1 MWKSFKSL
9 FAEKDR
15 AAVAEDQAI
24 SELADKYGIP
34 LLTERSQRAEPPAVC
49 AVKLWDHQ
57 KAMLARCR
65 NIEANPRSV
74 QPVVKNKERYWD
86 KTLAPD
92 LSNNRINIGVMN
104 DLPGSGKT
112 YAILSLLADSKE
124 FNLIVVPQNIY
135 HQWQRAIET
144 MFPDPARVKYK
155 FVQTYGDITSMYG
168 GMMGHAQVNKLRDYN
183 IVLVND
189 IFAEL
194 LATTIN
200 DTKIQVKRIVI
211 DEIDSVQQRLHTPIP
226 CKHLWLMSAS
236 FAFEK
241 GAAVGPYLI
250 SAQDIPY
257 TFCKCDAGFI
267 SRGLRLEDPTTE
279 KIQCEDKDIQ
289 LFQGVM
295 QKKTMDALHA
305 GDTHGVYQEMERPY
319 RANQHTLLD
328 LAKMYVKDNETI
340 EEKIAYYASEYKKYA
355 LSGDKGAEEEFFK
368 KLQNEKRKK
377 DIRDELS
384 RRIATFGEPA
394 DPAKVK
400 WAVFENDIRQR
411 ILATPTSKW
420 LIFNDN
426 ATAVYDAVERLRAAG
441 IKCTTLDGGN
451 ATAIQRAIDSYK
463 GEDAQVLL
471 LNSKLEAVGMNLEN
485 TTHLLFMHA
494 TRPQYVEQIVGRA
507 QRYGRPG
514 RLHIIGLFNRG
525 EDPTG
530 AA

>member
-1 MWKSFKSL
+1 
-9 FAEKDR
+9 
-15 AAVAEDQAI
+15 
-24 SELADKYGIP
+24 
-34 LLTERSQRAEPPAVC
+34 
-49 AVKLWDHQ
+49 
-57 KAMLARCR
+57 
-65 NIEANPRSV
+65 
-74 QPVVKNKERYWD
+74 
-86 KTLAPD
+86 
-92 LSNNRINIGVMN
+92 
-104 DLPGSGKT
+104 
-112 YAILSLLADSKE
+112 
-124 FNLIVVPQNIY
+124 
-135 HQWQRAIET
+135 
-144 MFPDPARVKYK
+144 
-155 FVQTYGDITSMYG
+155 
-168 GMMGHAQVNKLRDYN
+168 
-183 IVLVND
+183 
-189 IFAEL
+189 
-194 LATTIN
+194 
-200 DTKIQVKRIVI
+200 
-211 DEIDSVQQRLHTPIP
+211 
-226 CKHLWLMSAS
+226 MSAS

-250 SAQDIPY
+250 GAQDIPY

-340 EEKIAYYASEYKKYA
+340 EEKITYYASEYKKYA

-485 TTHLLFMHA
+485 TTPPFHA
-494 TRPQYVEQIVGRA
+494 RDSAAVCRADRGSCSALWAARAPAHHRAFQPWRGSYGIWRSLRDISPQCGHIHAV
-507 QRYGRPG
+507 PG
-514 RLHIIGLFNRG
+514 LNRLY
-525 EDPTG
+525 
-530 AA
+530 